1 MKKLTNFFTGL
12 SFSILR
18 WVACSLP
25 EKTAINF
32 GKRVGR
38 LIYKLSKKYRLRT
51 LANLRM
57 CYPEWEEK
65 KIHETA
71 LKVFEHFGKNAV
83 RFLRTANL
91 SKQQILDS
99 VEIFDESVFIEQL
112 KKNKG
117 LIVITAHLGNWERMA
132 HCGALKGYK
141 ISVVARDI
149 DAERAHMLVNN
160 TREGEGIK
168 VLSKGSAVKEI
179 IKALQRN
186 EIIALL
192 ADQNS
197 WDVYVPFFGF
207 PTGTVAGPA
216 VLHLRTGAP
225 IVFAFNVEKEN
236 GKYQCFFEKLELNHL
251 SDNREENIKLIMTE
265 ANKVIEKYVRKYP
278 EQWLWM
284 HDRWRSARQQG
295 LIDV

>member
-1 MKKLTNFFTGL
+1 M
-12 SFSILR
+12 LR
-18 WVACSLP
+18 WVVCLLP

-51 LANLRM
+51 LSNLRM
-57 CYPEWEEK
+57 CYPEWSED
-65 KIHETA
+65 KISETA
-71 LKVFEHFGKNAV
+71 IKVFEHFGKNAV
-83 RFLRTANL
+83 RFLRTAKL

-99 VEIFDESVFIEQL
+99 VEIFDESIFIEQL

-160 TREGEGIK
+160 TREGGGIK
-168 VLSKGSAVKEI
+168 VLSKGSAVKDI
-179 IKALQRN
+179 IKTLQRN
-186 EIIALL
+186 EIVALL

-207 PTGTVAGPA
+207 PAGTVAGPA

-225 IVFAFNVEKEN
+225 IVFLFNVEKEN
-236 GKYQCFFEKLELNHL
+236 GKYNCFLEKMEIPDLTE
-251 SDNREENIKLIMTE
+251 SREENVKIIMTE
-265 ANKVIEKYVRKYP
+265 VNKVIEKYVRKYP